1 MSQENNFIIIFVIDV
16 IIIAFM
22 YAIGNYKKLKRCEC
36 LKSIVRNS
44 LEKGYLTEDA
54 LEMYVDTV
62 DLKYE
67 KALPI
72 LQELIIELEQE
83 NYDIAKIN
91 YLRQMVLIYQKTGF
105 LSNLLFAI
113 RFKMRALAK
122 QSREMN
128 ELVFQL
134 AQDIQLLQFK
144 DKLWKRMV
152 GIISIISGFIAIYQ
166 FYPNIIQLF

>member
-1 MSQENNFIIIFVIDV
+1 
-16 IIIAFM
+16 
-22 YAIGNYKKLKRCEC
+22 
-36 LKSIVRNS
+36 
-44 LEKGYLTEDA
+44 
-54 LEMYVDTV
+54 
-62 DLKYE
+62 
-67 KALPI
+67 
-72 LQELIIELEQE
+72 
-83 NYDIAKIN
+83 
-91 YLRQMVLIYQKTGF
+91 MVLIYQKTGF

-122 QSREMN
+122 QNREMN